1 MDNDKQIPKKSTSTY
16 LRSTVGIVRDAN
28 GDAVVEAAILFPI
41 MIMVFAALVLLAVY
55 LPTRAALQHATQ
67 YAATAIATEKSD
79 SWLHYNESAMTYEW
93 LADKSQLENVYVAL
107 FSGIGSA
114 APRGETIVAN
124 TEERGVSLRT
134 GNLSVS
140 CDMVN
145 RIIYKEIVVTAT
157 REYTIPVNLSI
168 IGFPVSLSISATSTA
183 VVQDGDEFVRNMDL
197 AAEFLEFVSKKFG
210 LNNISDTISSSWDK
224 VSKFL
229 GW

>member
-1 MDNDKQIPKKSTSTY
+1 MINDKQIYQKRKSNY
-16 LRSTVGIVRDAN
+16 PRSTAGIIRDAG

-67 YAATAIATEKSD
+67 AAATAIATEKSD
-79 SWLHYNESAMTYEW
+79 SWLRYNESAMSYEW
-93 LADKSQLENVYVAL
+93 ITDKGQLENVYAAL

-114 APRGETIVAN
+114 ASRGEAIAVN
-124 TEERGVSLRT
+124 TEERGISLRT
-134 GNLSVS
+134 GNLTVD
-140 CDMVN
+140 CNMVN
-145 RIIYKEIVVTAT
+145 RIVYKEIVVTAT
-157 REYTIPVNLSI
+157 REYAVPVNLSI
-168 IGFPVSLSISATSTA
+168 IGFPVSLSITATSTA
-183 VVQDGDEFVRNMDL
+183 VVQDGDEFIRDLDL

-210 LNNISDTISSSWDK
+210 LNNISETISSSWDK